1 MPLAAAAGAEH
12 DAAIA
17 LQNLAA
23 MNKLTSRHPLGFY
36 LVSLL
41 LALLCGLAPPPAPT
55 QVPDQPALPA
65 AAP

>member
-1 MPLAAAAGAEH
+1 
-12 DAAIA
+12 
-17 LQNLAA
+17 

-55 QVPDQPALPA
+55 PGLDQPALPA